1 MHLARADLTWEVV
14 LLIASEIAL
23 GYRRDNADVVVEV
36 SGELDI
42 LSAPQLHEGLAALI
56 DGQGN
61 LSIVIELSGLE
72 FMDAAGLRE
81 LVHAQHR
88 IRSHGGEI
96 RVARPRPNV
105 QRVFEIT
112 GLSGFL
118 HCETGDEL

>member
-1 MHLARADLTWEVV
+1 M
-14 LLIASEIAL
+14 IAPEIAL
-23 GYRRDNADVVVEV
+23 VYRRDNGGVVVEV
-36 SGELDI
+36 SGELDL
-42 LSAPQLHEGLAALI
+42 LSALQLDEGLAALI
-56 DGQGN
+56 DGQGT

-72 FMDAAGLRE
+72 FMDAAGLRT

-96 RVARPRPNV
+96 RVAHPRPNV

-118 HCETGDEL
+118 HCEPGDEL

>member
-1 MHLARADLTWEVV
+1 VHLARADLIWKVV

-23 GYRRDNADVVVEV
+23 VYWRDNADVVVEV

-56 DGQGN
+56 DEQGN
-61 LSIVIELSGLE
+61 HSIVIELSGLE
-72 FMDAAGLRE
+72 FMDAAGLRVV
-81 LVHAQHR
+81 VHAQHR

-112 GLSGFL
+112 GLNGFL
-118 HCETGDEL
+118 RCETGAEL

>member
-1 MHLARADLTWEVV
+1 M
-14 LLIASEIAL
+14 IASEMAL
-23 GYRRDNADVVVEV
+23 VYRRDNADVVVEV

-42 LSAPQLHEGLAALI
+42 LSAPQLHDGLAALI
-56 DGQGN
+56 DGHGN

-72 FMDAAGLRE
+72 FMDAAGLRV
-81 LVHAQHR
+81 LVDAQNR